1 MGPMSEIETLSA
13 RIDALEMRIAYQ
25 DQTIEDLNQTV
36 VAQWKQIDA
45 LTRQIAMLVD
55 RVRQA
60 EGQAGTPATPEP
72 PPPHY

>member
-1 MGPMSEIETLSA
+1 MGDIETLSA
-13 RIDALEMRIAYQ
+13 RIDTLEMRLAYQ
-25 DQTIEDLNQTV
+25 DKTIEELNETI
-36 VAQWKQIDA
+36 VAQWKQIDM

-60 EGQAGTPATPEP
+60 EGQAGAPPPEP